1 MRGERA
7 DDGFTMIETI
17 ISIAVISIVMLSL
30 TQYFTQTMRINN
42 YQGDRLAAI
51 EVANS
56 AMERVRGLK
65 VAAIVSGRDQ
75 ASVAYQWDSARG
87 LIDPVAGLLDQ
98 STMVYDTGATAQAD
112 VAAQAAY
119 ADKPAGAALPTTWTV
134 VTVDGLPY
142 QQHFYVGACE
152 RLPGV
157 SGDCVKSAGTG
168 RTIPF
173 YRVIVAVTWKGN
185 TCTGGSC
192 SYVTSTLIGS
202 ETEEPIFN
210 TNEGATAL
218 DIADPGTPI
227 NDVSVPMSKTFTAE
241 GGGGGYVWSVSAL
254 PAGLTLDSITG
265 TVSGTPTTVKS
276 TSSIRLT
283 VTDAYDQQDYVTL
296 TWVIRAL
303 PTLTKINAVTTTGG
317 VAASVTFTAN
327 NGASPYAW
335 TVTGLP
341 TGVTLTSASTAS
353 TSTAAS
359 LTSTN
364 TVTGTPAAVGVY
376 TVSVV
381 VTDAYGQTAA
391 QSFTW
396 TVPVLSITTSSF
408 TSVPAGTAISA
419 VTLVAAGGIQ
429 PYTSWTATGLPAGL
443 TLNSATGVISGTPTV
458 AKTYQVTLTV
468 TDTAKTTVTS
478 KTIPWRIS

>member
-30 TQYFTQTMRINN
+30 TQYFTQTMRINS

-51 EVANS
+51 AVANS

-75 ASVAYQWDSARG
+75 ASVAYQWDPARG
-87 LIDPVAGLLDQ
+87 LIGPVADLLDEM
-98 STMVYDTGATAQAD
+98 TMVYDTGATNQAD

-119 ADKPAGAALPTTWTV
+119 ADKPAGAALPTTWSV
-134 VTVDGLPY
+134 VTVDGLAY

-173 YRVIVAVTWKGN
+173 YRVIVAVTWRGN
-185 TCTGGSC
+185 TCDGGSC
-192 SYVTSTLIGS
+192 SYVTSSLIGS

-218 DIADPGTPI
+218 DIADPGTQI

-241 GGGGGYVWSVSAL
+241 GGGAGYVWTVSSL
-254 PAGLTLDSITG
+254 PAGLTLDSASG
-265 TVSGTPTTVKS
+265 TVSGTPTTVRS
-276 TSSIRLT
+276 TGSIRLT

-303 PTLTKINAVTTTGG
+303 PTISRINAVNTTGG
-317 VAASVTFTAN
+317 VPASVTFTAN

-335 TVTGLP
+335 TATGLP
-341 TGVTLTSASTAS
+341 PGVTLTSAGTAS
-353 TSTAAS
+353 TSTS
-359 LTSTN
+359 LSMNSTN
-364 TVTGTPAAVGVY
+364 TAAGTPTTPGVY
-376 TVSVV
+376 PVSVT
-381 VTDAYGQTAA
+381 VTDAYGQTAT

-396 TVPVLSITTSSF
+396 TVPALSISTKEFSAAT
-408 TSVPAGTAISA
+408 AGTAITA
-419 VTLVAAGGIQ
+419 VTLVAAGGVQ
-429 PYTSWTATGLPAGL
+429 PYKSWTASGLPAGL
-443 TLNSATGVISGTPTV
+443 TLDSSTGVISGTPT
-458 AKTYQVTLTV
+458 AARTYPVILIV
-468 TDTAKTTVTS
+468 TDTANVTVS
-478 KTIPWRIS
+478 KTIPWKIS